1 MAASQFVILRG
12 DQIFIDDNERLEW
25 ADKGN
30 KWQDSWVPNTIHAVI
45 WNNLVGQNEIQ
56 NIDPSTGM
64 MSGNVD
70 LNSTSDAV
78 GSTTVA
84 DILSWIDVRM
94 AEIKSAQLDYSN
106 ALENA
111 QTQWVNDGNDVNDF
125 NAGNSATSSYFD
137 WSKTWVDYDENYS

>member
-12 DQIFIDDNERLEW
+12 DQIYVDDSEMLAW

-111 QTQWVNDGNDVNDF
+111 QTQWVNDGNDANDF
-125 NAGNSATSSYFD
+125 NEGNSATSSYFD

>member
-56 NIDPSTGM
+56 NIDPDTGM
-64 MSGNVD
+64 MTGNVN
-70 LNSTSDAV
+70 LNSTSDAD
-78 GSTTVA
+78 GSPTVA
-84 DILSWIDVRM
+84 DILSWLDVRM

-111 QTQWVNDGNDVNDF
+111 QTQWVNDGNDANDF
-125 NAGNSATSSYFD
+125 NEGNSATSSYFD

>member
-1 MAASQFVILRG
+1 
-12 DQIFIDDNERLEW
+12 
-25 ADKGN
+25 
-30 KWQDSWVPNTIHAVI
+30 
-45 WNNLVGQNEIQ
+45 
-56 NIDPSTGM
+56 M

-94 AEIKSAQLDYSN
+94 AEIKSAKLDYSN

-111 QTQWVNDGNDVNDF
+111 QTQWVNDGNDANDF
-125 NAGNSATSSYFD
+125 NEGNSATSSYFD